1 MSEIRANLI
10 RNSSGNGPINMS
22 WPRASDGKMIGQS
35 AATTVVRMNSDASTN
50 ANFSLNVSSTEDTG
64 PGIKTVFFTSDY
76 SNKVYAVTATALASV
91 NATRSATLSGPLA
104 SSVVLYL
111 WDYSS
116 GVLNT
121 SSSLSIHGDLA

>member
-1 MSEIRANLI
+1 MGGIYPLSDIRANTI
-10 RNSSGNGPINMS
+10 SDTSGNGPINLT
-22 WPRASDGKMIGQS
+22 GQS

-64 PGIKTVFFTSDY
+64 LGIKTVFFTSDY

-91 NATRSATLSGPLA
+91 NATRSVTISSPLA

-111 WDYSS
+111 WDFSS

-121 SSSLSIHGDLA
+121 SSSSAIHGDLA

>member
-1 MSEIRANLI
+1 MGGIYPLSDIRANTI
-10 RNSSGNGPINMS
+10 SDTSGNGPINLH
-22 WPRASDGKMIGQS
+22 KQS

-64 PGIKTVFFTSDY
+64 PGVKTVLFTSDY

-91 NATRSATLSGPLA
+91 NSTRSATLSEPTT

-116 GVLNT
+116 GVINT
-121 SSSLSIHGDLA
+121 SSSTSIHGDLA